1 MDQEKIGKFIK
12 EIRIKEKLSQQKFAD
27 KYGVTYQA
35 VSKWENGKNIPDI
48 SILKEMCQEY
58 HMNLDDF
65 LKTNIVP
72 KKEKK
77 KRIWI
82 SCVAVLVLTVIVTI
96 FIKFSLKDSSFEFKT
111 LSTSCD
117 DFNLYG
123 SLAYN
128 DLKSSIYISNIT
140 YCGGDD
146 SNIYKKIECI
156 LYEDNG
162 NAKVEITKY
171 HYEKEDGISLEDFLK
186 DVNFH
191 IDNYEKTCK
200 VYQENSLFL
209 EIEATNQSN
218 KIITY
223 KIPLNLKDNCNH

>member
-12 EIRIKEKLSQQKFAD
+12 EIRTKEKLSQQKFAL

-48 SILKEMCQEY
+48 SILKEMCREY
-58 HMNLDDF
+58 EMNLDDF
-65 LKTNIVP
+65 LETKISP
-72 KKEKK
+72 KKSYKK
-77 KRIWI
+77 IWI
-82 SCVAVLVLTVIVTI
+82 MCISIVFLIMIIIVLILP
-96 FIKFSLKDSSFEFKT
+96 KKDSNFEFKT

-146 SNIYKKIECI
+146 SDIYNKIECT

-162 NAKVEITKY
+162 NAKIEIKKS
-171 HYEKEDGISLEDFLK
+171 HYENDKGISLEEFLK

-200 VYQENSLFL
+200 VYQENTLFV
-209 EIEATNQSN
+209 EIEATNQN
-218 KIITY
+218 DKIITY